1 MIANAPLDFE
11 RTVEK
16 SLKDFSLVAVAFRM
30 LFPNLR
36 VAGRGKKRIEIL
48 RPERAQFDEI
58 SFQGG
63 LKIKIR
69 SGSSAVRAGLAVVLN
84 QLKAHCFEFKV
95 A

>member
-1 MIANAPLDFE
+1 
-11 RTVEK
+11 
-16 SLKDFSLVAVAFRM
+16 
-30 LFPNLR
+30 
-36 VAGRGKKRIEIL
+36 
-48 RPERAQFDEI
+48 
-58 SFQGG
+58 

>member
-1 MIANAPLDFE
+1 
-11 RTVEK
+11 
-16 SLKDFSLVAVAFRM
+16 M

-58 SFQGG
+58 LLLRWVEDQNP
-63 LKIKIR
+63 L
-69 SGSSAVRAGLAVVLN
+69 VRAGLAVVLN